1 MLLDMALTPTVVNM
15 ARDFY
20 TRRLIELNPVLICT
34 PAKLVELNRQAEG
47 LRQGMK
53 RTETNPVWD
62 LLVRVEADGT
72 SPTRFEVI
80 LEFPR

>member
-1 MLLDMALTPTVVNM
+1 MVTPTVLNM

-20 TRRLIELNPVLICT
+20 TRRLIELNPVLLVS

-47 LRQGMK
+47 LRQGML
-53 RTETNPVWD
+53 RTETNPVWR
-62 LLVRVEADGT
+62 LPVRIEADGT

-80 LEFPR
+80 LESLV